1 MQKPNVKD
9 RRDARKY
16 ASQLLKANYVKH
28 TVNKTTFSEQCYYV
42 FGDQKN
48 VPSLPKGK
56 ITNYQCFCFL
66 PSPLRIIKNGYKI
79 WTTKYSWIFRNE

>member
-56 ITNYQCFCFL
+56 IISIFFFFGFVYQLKF
-66 PSPLRIIKNGYKI
+66 
-79 WTTKYSWIFRNE
+79 TKC

>member
-1 MQKPNVKD
+1 MQKPIVKD

-56 ITNYQCFCFL
+56 IISVFL
-66 PSPLRIIKNGYKI
+66 NHEI
-79 WTTKYSWIFRNE
+79 